1 MVWRDQTK
9 GGEHV
14 EGERESELF
23 EIVLIIFIDSE
34 TRVTVCHQWDMPLT
48 TEWMAALLSSVQ
60 VKTQVKKAAIYP
72 LFETNP
78 SVASC
83 HPNPGSKN
91 STQLLTPWCMH
102 HASEKR
108 KGIRAEESHGS
119 DSLPAAV
126 TKRGAVSAAPAT
138 TSTAAATTTATAP
151 ATTATTATAAATT
164 VANHLSETGVN
175 LLLGLTKNVD
185 EVTSLL
191 GVWDSCQ

>member
-1 MVWRDQTK
+1 
-9 GGEHV
+9 
-14 EGERESELF
+14 
-23 EIVLIIFIDSE
+23 
-34 TRVTVCHQWDMPLT
+34 
-48 TEWMAALLSSVQ
+48 MAALLSSVQ
-60 VKTQVKKAAIYP
+60 VKTQVKKATIYP

-83 HPNPGSKN
+83 RPNPGLKN

-108 KGIRAEESHGS
+108 KGISAEESHGS
-119 DSLPAAV
+119 DCLPAAV

-138 TSTAAATTTATAP
+138 TSATAATTTTATAP

-164 VANHLSETGVN
+164 VANHLGETGVD
-175 LLLGLTKNVD
+175 LLLSLTKDVNQVA
-185 EVTSLL
+185 SLL